1 MAGHRQDTAETHEEV
16 QPEATNTLTPEG
28 TQAPEVGREGRK
40 LPSFLT
46 VFPAAVA
53 KFTGRRKKKGK
64 KSAFKD
70 LPDQKVGSEEPC
82 GLGCV
87 IIPFCQRFNSIRCFL
102 ICYCSV
108 LIAQGILFD
117 VINLS
122 ISNVQ
127 KNYLLKPSES
137 LALSFSYDLSSCL
150 AAIFVGY
157 YGGRGHRV
165 RWIAFSSF
173 LVGSGSLLLAY
184 PYFGSV
190 NIHLKGEVEELCSP
204 MKIVDVCLKA
214 RESFQTKHLVVFILE
229 QMMQGIARLPL
240 FILGVTF
247 LYDSVDTHS
256 AGTYLGIAEASSVLG
271 YALGYTM
278 GVPHLK
284 RPENNTSEHSSKYR
298 GSEHWFWSWWLDFLV
313 TAVISWTVIIPLL
326 CFPQNIRGTA
336 EIKAKKQKQLQMMEN
351 KLKNK
356 ELGRKISDL
365 CSAVLILM
373 KNPVFV
379 CLSLSKAT
387 EHLIRMGAFKVLPIY
402 LSNQF
407 ILTPQLATTLAGLI
421 LLPGG
426 AVGYLLGGVIVSKLH
441 MSCKALMIFTIVTC
455 TVSLIL
461 FVLVTFISC
470 DPGKLAGINE
480 DYDGTGQLRN
490 LSAPCNADCKCS
502 SLIYSSICG
511 RDDIEYFSPCFGG
524 CRSSKQLSRQK
535 TYYNCSC
542 VKEGLVTADEDG
554 DFIDARAGK
563 CDAKCYKL
571 PLFIAFIFS
580 TIVFTGFSG
589 VPVTLAILRI
599 VPNKLHSV
607 ALGITF
613 VILRIFGTMPAP
625 SIFKMTIESSC
636 IFRDDNQCGRTG
648 NCWIYNKTRMIYTFV
663 GMCK

>member
-256 AGTYLGIAEASSVLG
+256 AGT
-271 YALGYTM
+271 
-278 GVPHLK
+278 
-284 RPENNTSEHSSKYR
+284 
-298 GSEHWFWSWWLDFLV
+298 
-313 TAVISWTVIIPLL
+313 
-326 CFPQNIRGTA
+326 A

-407 ILTPQLATTLAGLI
+407 ILTPQLATTLAESNVEPKGLDVDS
-421 LLPGG
+421 L
-426 AVGYLLGGVIVSKLH
+426 VIERSQVNKAPKVRRLH
-441 MSCKALMIFTIVTC
+441 TELM
-455 TVSLIL
+455 
-461 FVLVTFISC
+461 
-470 DPGKLAGINE
+470 GE
-480 DYDGTGQLRN
+480 
-490 LSAPCNADCKCS
+490 
-502 SLIYSSICG
+502 
-511 RDDIEYFSPCFGG
+511 
-524 CRSSKQLSRQK
+524 
-535 TYYNCSC
+535 
-542 VKEGLVTADEDG
+542 
-554 DFIDARAGK
+554 
-563 CDAKCYKL
+563 
-571 PLFIAFIFS
+571 
-580 TIVFTGFSG
+580 
-589 VPVTLAILRI
+589 
-599 VPNKLHSV
+599 
-607 ALGITF
+607 
-613 VILRIFGTMPAP
+613 
-625 SIFKMTIESSC
+625 
-636 IFRDDNQCGRTG
+636 
-648 NCWIYNKTRMIYTFV
+648 
-663 GMCK
+663 